1 MTRKNRYER
10 ERQLVLKEA
19 REEEVAFRDFNLDG
33 EGPQGVL
40 GSGNGRNKLEAFLL
54 ASHALEEHGEPWRDH
69 SRSRRRNL
77 LHTSGVP
84 AEVRRRGGHEKSVLF
99 PRSEDLEEVNIFLTL
114 QNSDWFKNLQQQ
126 AENNIGHVKESW
138 TTRAMIAFGPAGME
152 GKLFTVN
159 EIELA
164 LAPFIGLSQN
174 RHSLNNL
181 VRRAAR
187 RGIIERT
194 GKKRYV
200 EGTRNPYPEYKVCGH
215 IEIDNDTGAIR
226 SFCGGVYKSH
236 ERNDA
241 RAES

>member
-1 MTRKNRYER
+1 MHRQIYNGRRAKER
-10 ERQLVLKEA
+10 ET
-19 REEEVAFRDFNLDG
+19 EVALRDLDMDG
-33 EGPQGVL
+33 ETARGVL
-40 GSGNGRNKLEAFLL
+40 GAVSDCNELEAFLH
-54 ASHALEEHGEPWRDH
+54 ASHAWEDDGEPWGHYSGDSDRTLLRA
-69 SRSRRRNL
+69 SRIPS
-77 LHTSGVP
+77 
-84 AEVRRRGGHEKSVLF
+84 EVRERSGRTESVLL
-99 PRSEDLEEVNIFLTL
+99 SWGEGVQEVNIFLTQQRSAWF
-114 QNSDWFKNLQQQ
+114 QNMMDQ
-126 AENNIGHVKESW
+126 ARNNVGYIKESW

-152 GKLFTVN
+152 GKMYTVN

-215 IEIDNDTGAIR
+215 IEIDSSTSVIR
-226 SFCGGVYKSH
+226 CVGMRQSH
-236 ERNDA
+236 QGYDA
-241 RAES
+241 VAEGCVRREG

>member
-1 MTRKNRYER
+1 
-10 ERQLVLKEA
+10 
-19 REEEVAFRDFNLDG
+19 
-33 EGPQGVL
+33 
-40 GSGNGRNKLEAFLL
+40 
-54 ASHALEEHGEPWRDH
+54 
-69 SRSRRRNL
+69 
-77 LHTSGVP
+77 
-84 AEVRRRGGHEKSVLF
+84 
-99 PRSEDLEEVNIFLTL
+99 
-114 QNSDWFKNLQQQ
+114 
-126 AENNIGHVKESW
+126 
-138 TTRAMIAFGPAGME
+138 MIAFGPAGME

-215 IEIDNDTGAIR
+215 IEIDSNTGVIR

-236 ERNDA
+236 ERNVA
-241 RAES
+241 RAEG

>member
-1 MTRKNRYER
+1 MTNRRNCNGTKNR
-10 ERQLVLKEA
+10 
-19 REEEVAFRDFNLDG
+19 EEKMALRDFNMDG
-33 EGPQGVL
+33 ENSRGLLGPGD
-40 GSGNGRNKLEAFLL
+40 GCNKLEAFLL
-54 ASHALEEHGEPWRDH
+54 ASHALEEHGEPWRD
-69 SRSRRRNL
+69 RSRDRRRDL
-77 LHTSGVP
+77 LRSPRVQT
-84 AEVRRRGGHEKSVLF
+84 EVRRRSGHEESVLF
-99 PRSEDLEEVNIFLTL
+99 SRCEDLEEVNIFLT
-114 QNSDWFKNLQQQ
+114 QQRSDWFKNLKQQ
-126 AENNIGHVKESW
+126 AENNIGHIKESW
-138 TTRAMIAFGPAGME
+138 TTRAMIAFGPAAME

-215 IEIDNDTGAIR
+215 IEIDPDTSVIR
-226 SFCGGVYKSH
+226 SICGGVYKSH
-236 ERNDA
+236 ERNVA

>member
-1 MTRKNRYER
+1 MTRSKHYER
-10 ERQLVLKEA
+10 ERKKFLEEA

-33 EGPQGVL
+33 EGSQGIL
-40 GSGNGRNKLEAFLL
+40 GSRGGRNKLEAFLL
-54 ASHALEEHGEPWRDH
+54 ASHAFEEHGGPWGDCG
-69 SRSRRRNL
+69 RSGRGDMLRTPR
-77 LHTSGVP
+77 VQ
-84 AEVRRRGGHEKSVLF
+84 AEVRRRVEHKEVVLF
-99 PRSEDLEEVNIFLTL
+99 PRSEGLEEVNIFLT
-114 QNSDWFKNLQQQ
+114 QQRSDWFRNLKEQ
-126 AENNIGHVKESW
+126 AENNIGHIKESW
-138 TTRAMIAFGPAGME
+138 TTRAMIAFGPAEME

-215 IEIDNDTGAIR
+215 IEIDNDTGTIR

-241 RAES
+241 RAEV

>member
-1 MTRKNRYER
+1 MTIRRYSDAG
-10 ERQLVLKEA
+10 A
-19 REEEVAFRDFNLDG
+19 REEEVALRDSDVDG
-33 EGPQGVL
+33 EDARGVL
-40 GSGNGRNKLEAFLL
+40 GSGGGCNKLEAFLL
-54 ASHALEEHGEPWRDH
+54 ASHAWDDGTPWRD
-69 SRSRRRNL
+69 SRRGCRRNL
-77 LHTSGVP
+77 LQPSRVQT
-84 AEVRRRGGHEKSVLF
+84 EVRRRVGHPESLLLS
-99 PRSEDLEEVNIFLTL
+99 RSEDLEEVNIFLTL
-114 QNSDWFKNLQQQ
+114 QRSDWFKNLQEQ

-159 EIELA
+159 EIEIA
-164 LAPFIGLSQN
+164 LTPFIGLSQN

-215 IEIDNDTGAIR
+215 IEIDSDTGVIR
-226 SFCGGVYKSH
+226 SFCDGVYKSH
-236 ERNDA
+236 ERNVA